1 MKKTKLLPVVLL
13 LGVLLAMTLFAVTA
27 SAEGGAAKIGE
38 TEYATLKEAVEA
50 VTDNTPTTITLL
62 QDATGD
68 GIEIPSN
75 RTITL
80 DLGGFTY
87 QVTGNFVGSEGT
99 KTNAFRFS
107 KDSTVTVKDGT
118 LKSTSSSAHII
129 IQNYSNLTL
138 DHVTVIGGKYLAYTK
153 YLLSCNFGDT
163 VLKNG
168 TKLKPVTTSQYAL
181 SVYYG
186 MSGYEDGVSV
196 TADSTVAFSGKVE
209 YAKDSSATDKDFL
222 TKAKLTIS
230 SDMSSKGS
238 LQTYVWLSNGDGTLS
253 PGLKT
258 EAEAGISSVYYT
270 KLSDALDNI
279 TSGCT
284 VKLLKD
290 VVLDSDLKL
299 GTGSIGFTL
308 DLASHTID
316 GGTAYQVYTA
326 GTGLIKIS
334 GTSSGSGKI
343 INNKPDQSAS
353 GAALF
358 IFNGSR
364 VQLLNG
370 VSITGNYVAVANYGN
385 LTVKKAT
392 LTGTTFGVGCFG
404 SASGSSTTTFGVKN
418 SSSNS
423 SIAVTAGEQAI
434 AAAVAYNSANDAVT
448 VYGGTYTTTGLEW
461 DDCPVYW
468 ASAGTLNIY
477 DGTFQNLTSGTGAA
491 ALYQKEGAVNI
502 YGGTFEAKD
511 GFKLETKGYDV
522 SASISGGTFK
532 GTRSGIYVN
541 ASASVPSNYSVDVSG
556 GTFTGGTT
564 ALYAKDAGLASDQNL
579 MVATGGTFSSEI
591 SAAYIAENYVLNDNG
606 DGTYTVTEKPYAAQ
620 IGDNK
625 YDTLAEAIT
634 AAQAGDTITLLRDVA
649 ISAVDTGE
657 NYLEPQIAI
666 DKDLTFD
673 LAGYTIGYADD
684 VKAASF
690 TCTPAFFE
698 IKSGANVIITGN
710 GTVDCEAGNNNAYG
724 ISLNGGDLT
733 IENGS
738 FYGALTVAQVKTGN
752 LLVKGGTF
760 DLATTAKAAA
770 PQYAKYII
778 NAIDSNWKDGTA
790 TISVTGGTFV
800 GADPA
805 ANPEGAGT
813 TYVANGYI
821 SVDNGDGTYTVTES
835 PATIVDTDATA
846 TTEVKLDDL
855 ASNSAID
862 HEAGATYKVVVSTA
876 PAADVAKANET
887 ISASSDTNTN
897 KAIFDISVIKTDS
910 EGTST
915 DISGTIKDQK
925 VTLTLEETPAAD
937 STVHVYHVNGDTVEE
952 ITPVTVVGNTVS
964 FTAPSFSTYA
974 VTYSTGAQEARF
986 GKALAI
992 VNKPTTE
999 YGSGTYYPIDIYCG
1013 IDTLQYKEVGVEY
1026 KLVVTGANATEVS
1039 GTKSTTV
1046 VYTKM
1051 NVTTTAGE
1059 TKVYTP
1065 ADLNA
1070 AYMYGQQ
1077 FLFDTTKYTS
1087 ADVTLIIKP
1096 YAISLDGSTTY
1107 YGNEITLSEEVCDA
1121 KGTHL
1126 FKDGQ

>member
-1 MKKTKLLPVVLL
+1 MRKTKLLPVVLL
-13 LGVLLAMTLFAVTA
+13 LSVLLAMTLFAVTA
-27 SAEGGAAKIGE
+27 SAAGNAAKIGE
-38 TEYATLKEAVEA
+38 TEYATFAEAVA
-50 VTDNTPTTITLL
+50 
-62 QDATGD
+62 A
-68 GIEIPSN
+68 
-75 RTITL
+75 
-80 DLGGFTY
+80 
-87 QVTGNFVGSEGT
+87 
-99 KTNAFRFS
+99 A
-107 KDSTVTVKDGT
+107 KD
-118 LKSTSSSAHII
+118 
-129 IQNYSNLTL
+129 
-138 DHVTVIGGKYLAYTK
+138 
-153 YLLSCNFGDT
+153 GDT
-163 VLKNG
+163 V
-168 TKLKPVTTSQYAL
+168 
-181 SVYYG
+181 
-186 MSGYEDGVSV
+186 
-196 TADSTVAFSGKVE
+196 
-209 YAKDSSATDKDFL
+209 
-222 TKAKLTIS
+222 
-230 SDMSSKGS
+230 
-238 LQTYVWLSNGDGTLS
+238 TL
-253 PGLKT
+253 
-258 EAEAGISSVYYT
+258 
-270 KLSDALDNI
+270 LD
-279 TSGCT
+279 
-284 VKLLKD
+284 D
-290 VVLDSDLKL
+290 VVLSADLQL
-299 GTGSIGFTL
+299 GTGTVGL
-308 DLASHTID
+308 DLNLNGYTVD
-316 GGTAYQVYTA
+316 GGTDYQVYTA
-326 GTGLIKIS
+326 GTGTINIYGGTIKNS
-334 GTSSGSGKI
+334 LSTA
-343 INNKPDQSAS
+343 NAS
-353 GAALF
+353 GAALY
-358 IFNGSR
+358 IYNGSQ
-364 VQLLNG
+364 VTLEN
-370 VSITGNYVAVANYGN
+370 VSITGNHVAVSNYGN
-385 LTVKKAT
+385 LTVKSANLK
-392 LTGTTFGVGCFG
+392 GTTFGVGAFG
-404 SASGSSTTTFGVKN
+404 SSITVFGAKNADNSGIV
-418 SSSNS
+418 
-423 SIAVTAGEQAI
+423 VYAGEQAI
-434 AAAVAYNSANDAVT
+434 ATAAAYSDEASAVT
-448 VYGGTYTTTGLEW
+448 VYGGTYTTAGAIW
-461 DDCPVYW
+461 DDCPIYW
-468 ASAGTLNIY
+468 AGHGTLNVI
-477 DGTFQNLTSGTGAA
+477 
-491 ALYQKEGAVNI
+491 
-502 YGGTFEAKD
+502 GGTFTTTSKANSCGVYIKN
-511 GFKLETKGYDV
+511 GTV
-522 SASISGGTFK
+522 SISGGTFDSRDGVK
-532 GTRSGIYVN
+532 IGVEATDTTSVNVNISGGVFNGARSGIY
-541 ASASVPSNYSVDVSG
+541 AKSTAAGSNCTEYKINVSG
-556 GTFTGGTT
+556 GSFTGTQKG
-564 ALYAKDAGLASDQNL
+564 AEYLSFADMAAELVY
-579 MVATGGTFSSEI
+579 TGGTFN
-591 SAAYIAENYVLNDNG
+591 SAVTESYIADGYELTDNG
-606 DGTYTVTEKPYAAQ
+606 DGTYTVAAAVTYVAQ

-625 YDTLAEAIT
+625 YATLADAI
-634 AAQAGDTITLLRDVA
+634 AAATAGDTITLLGDVA

-657 NYLEPQIAI
+657 KYLAPQIAI

-724 ISLNGGDLT
+724 ISVNGGDLT

-800 GADPA
+800 GTDPA
-805 ANPEGAGT
+805 ANPEGADA

-846 TTEVKLDDL
+846 TTEVKLDGL

-862 HEAGATYKVVVSTA
+862 HEVGATYKVVVSTA
-876 PAADVAKANET
+876 PAADIAKANET

-910 EGTST
+910 EGAST

-952 ITPVTVVGNTVS
+952 ITPVTVVGNMVS

-992 VNKPTTE
+992 VNKPTIE

-1013 IDTLQYKEVGVEY
+1013 IDTLRYKEVGVEY
-1026 KLVVTGANATEVS
+1026 KLVVTGANATTVS

-1059 TKVYTP
+1059 QKTYTP

-1107 YGNEITLSEEVCDA
+1107 YGDEITLSEEVCFA